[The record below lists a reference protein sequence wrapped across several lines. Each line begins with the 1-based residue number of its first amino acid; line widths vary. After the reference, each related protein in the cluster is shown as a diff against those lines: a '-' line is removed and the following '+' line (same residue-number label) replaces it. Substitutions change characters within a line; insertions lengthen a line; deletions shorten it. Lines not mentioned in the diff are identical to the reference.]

1 MSRSAAMNPSRTLD
15 ENEVAACLAA
25 AGAQGREHGWKL
37 SVAVTD
43 AGGHLLG
50 FLRQDGASPLS
61 AQIAL
66 AKARTA
72 AMSRRETRFFE
83 ELLASGRTG
92 FLSVPDM
99 SLLEGGV
106 PVLVDGECVG
116 GVGVSGATSQQDA
129 QAAHAG
135 VAAALARHA

>member
-1 MSRSAAMNPSRTLD
+1 
-15 ENEVAACLAA
+15 
-25 AGAQGREHGWKL
+25 
-37 SVAVTD
+37 
-43 AGGHLLG
+43 
-50 FLRQDGASPLS
+50 
-61 AQIAL
+61 
-66 AKARTA
+66 
-72 AMSRRETRFFE
+72 
-83 ELLASGRTG
+83 
-92 FLSVPDM
+92 M